1 MFSDLAVWLR
11 IVLAAA
17 LSFAVSYLMVPQ
29 VKKFAESVHAVDEP
43 SARRIND
50 HPVPRMGG
58 IAIFCGFMAA
68 ALLFAELSRQV
79 KGILIGCMMIAVMG
93 GLDDIFNLN
102 AWVKLACQIAAAIVA
117 VSCGVL
123 ADTFTNFMMEEG
135 LIYPSDLV
143 SAVITVIWI
152 VGCTNAI
159 NLIDGLDGLSCGI
172 TMIVLCVIGFISY
185 QMRRIDVT
193 IVALILFGSIGG
205 VLPFNFNP
213 ASIFVGDCGALFMG
227 FMISCLSLLG
237 FKSSTFVSLI
247 FPLIILFVPLADTSL
262 AIIRRKL
269 KGQKISEAD
278 RSHLHHVL
286 MYKVGLSHKN
296 TVLLL
301 YLVTLLFGGDAILMF
316 FNEKIGTLVL
326 FVLCLIAW
334 IFIEKTGMIKPGFQP
349 VLGLSRKITGHSKK
363 AIATKVDNDPK
374 EQKD

>member
-11 IVLAAA
+11 IVLAVI

-159 NLIDGLDGLSCGI
+159 NLIDGLDGLAVGMSFI
-172 TMIVLCVIGFISY
+172 SAATLFVISLIVAETDRNVSVILICLMGACLGFWPYNKNPAKIFMGDVGSQMLGYLLATVSVIGLFKMHALVTMLIPVLA
-185 QMRRIDVT
+185 MAVPIADTAFAFVRRI
-193 IVALILFGSIGG
+193 LRGQS
-205 VLPFNFNP
+205 PFHP
-213 ASIFVGDCGALFMG
+213 D
-227 FMISCLSLLG
+227 
-237 FKSSTFVSLI
+237 K
-247 FPLIILFVPLADTSL
+247 
-262 AIIRRKL
+262 
-269 KGQKISEAD
+269 E
-278 RSHLHHVL
+278 HLHHRLLAAGLTQKQAVTVMYSISIVL
-286 MYKVGLSHKN
+286 SVFAYFMVGE
-296 TVLLL
+296 TR
-301 YLVTLLFGGDAILMF
+301 LV
-316 FNEKIGTLVL
+316 KII
-326 FVLCLIAW
+326 CLIVAVMIVSGIILY
-334 IFIEKTGMIKPGFQP
+334 IF
-349 VLGLSRKITGHSKK
+349 KIYPKK
-363 AIATKVDNDPK
+363 AALNAEKGLGEDVKIYKKGRDMK
-374 EQKD
+374 K